1 MAYVVVFERFAWF
14 DRCVRSG
21 RYPNAAILSER
32 FEISRKTAQ
41 RNIDFMRD
49 RLGAPL
55 IYDPSRRGYRYSDD
69 AFQLTPFQASQEEL
83 LALLTARNLLT
94 QVSGGYLSREIDR
107 LGRKLTALC
116 DERLTARDRLGTH
129 FSASWHGHSPV
140 DETLFRTVAQALV
153 QYRLLTIA
161 YRSPVSDRTTLREV
175 EPHHLQHYMGSW
187 VLIARCRLKDQW
199 RKFFL
204 ARIRSFELKAETF
217 IPCPDKEWRPIVEG
231 AFGIFQGEARLPVT
245 LRFSPFRA
253 RWIREQLW
261 HPHQQIQELF
271 DSSLEITFPV
281 ADFRE
286 VKMMILQ
293 FGADC
298 EVVAPEQLRR
308 EVRMEIVRMGSLYED
323 ATEGTDGAEANL
335 SEMESISAGKGR

>member
-14 DRCVRSG
+14 DRSVRSG
-21 RYPNAAILSER
+21 RWPNAAKLADR

-55 IYDPSRRGYRYSDD
+55 VYDPSRRGYRYSDD

-116 DERLTARDRLGTH
+116 DERLAARGRMGTH

-161 YRSPVSDRTTLREV
+161 YCSPVSDRTTRREI
-175 EPHHLQHYMGSW
+175 EPHHLHHYMGSW
-187 VLIARCRLKDQW
+187 VLIAHCRLKDQW

-204 ARIRSFELKAETF
+204 ARISSFEPQTDTF
-217 IPCPDKEWRPIVEG
+217 LPRPDKEWRPLIEG

-253 RWIREQLW
+253 RWIREQRW
-261 HPHQQIQELF
+261 HPHQRIQELF
-271 DSSLEITFPV
+271 DGSLEITFPV

-298 EVVAPEQLRR
+298 EVLAPEELRR
-308 EVRMEIVRMGSLYED
+308 EVQWEIGRMAGLYECPVR
-323 ATEGTDGAEANL
+323 G
-335 SEMESISAGKGR
+335 S

>member
-21 RYPNAAILSER
+21 RYPNATTLAER

-55 IYDPSRRGYRYSDD
+55 AYNAARRGYRYTDH
-69 AFQLTPFQASQEEL
+69 AFQLTAFQASQEEL
-83 LALLTARNLLT
+83 LAVLTARNLLAD
-94 QVSGGYLSREIDR
+94 VSGGYLSREI
-107 LGRKLTALC
+107 GRIGNKLTALC
-116 DERLTARDRLGTH
+116 DERVNADDRLATY

-140 DETLFRTVAQALV
+140 NETLFRTTAQALV
-153 QYRLLTIA
+153 ENRMMTIE
-161 YRSPVSDRTTLREV
+161 YRSPVSDKITRRTI
-175 EPHHLQHYMGSW
+175 EPHHLQHYMASW
-187 VLIARCRLKDQW
+187 VLIARCRRKNQW

-204 ARIRSFELKAETF
+204 ARIRAFDLEPDTF
-217 IPCPDKEWRPIVEG
+217 TPRPAKEWRPLIEG

-245 LRFSPFRA
+245 LRFSPFRS

-261 HPHQQIQELF
+261 HPHQQIQELL
-271 DSSLEITFPV
+271 DGSLEITFPV

-298 EVVAPEQLRR
+298 EVAAPEELRQ
-308 EVRMEIVRMGSLYED
+308 EVMAEIRRMDEVYEGKTKRVRKS
-323 ATEGTDGAEANL
+323 
-335 SEMESISAGKGR
+335 